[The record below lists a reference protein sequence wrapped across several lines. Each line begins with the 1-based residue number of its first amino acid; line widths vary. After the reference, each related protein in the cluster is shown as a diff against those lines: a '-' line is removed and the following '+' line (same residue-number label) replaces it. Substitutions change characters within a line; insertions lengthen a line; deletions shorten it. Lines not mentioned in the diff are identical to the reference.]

1 MSGAR
6 CKIIIDQG
14 YAVTRSIGCMQASV
28 LLGAVKD
35 LYPPLDLAGKF
46 KAQAEA
52 LALTCQ
58 DIAQYYTD
66 QGAT

>member
-28 LLGAVKD
+28 MLGAVEEA
-35 LYPPLDLAGKF
+35 YPPVDLAGKF
-46 KAQAEA
+46 KSQAEA

-58 DIAQYYTD
+58 EIAQYYSN
-66 QGAT
+66 QGAA

>member
-1 MSGAR
+1 MGGAR

-14 YAVTRSIGCMQASV
+14 YAAIRSIGCMQTSV
-28 LLGAVKD
+28 TLGAIKD

-46 KAQAEA
+46 KAQAGA